1 MGKDISKR
9 TIDNVTQVLTFKSL
23 NYFDRLSKN
32 LNYTQTAQL
41 LGITQPALTQQIKKI
56 EHIIGVPLF
65 IKSGKHLQL
74 TDAGRTLLKAVHEAS
89 FTLESAINDIQ
100 ETNIP
105 ASGIIRLG
113 ILSSIEDSVLD
124 DFIIQYT
131 DVYPDVSIELRKMN
145 RRDIWYDLENN
156 IIDLAVMYL
165 PDSVIKDWKAYES
178 KNIFDEHVQILYDN
192 PAWKGKSKVDLKDLL
207 DHDWVSSSRGYYMSE
222 VFNERYK
229 QLSLERPNVI
239 ARFCDSDQ
247 LLRFAQRKP
256 VYIALPE
263 SYVYA
268 NQSKI
273 KIDHAKL
280 DSVSFNLAFVY
291 KSEKKKI
298 PRFSEFFKE
307 WDKFVVD
314 DSYGNRL
321 KKSIPV

>member
-1 MGKDISKR
+1 M
-9 TIDNVTQVLTFKSL
+9 
-23 NYFDRLSKN
+23 
-32 LNYTQTAQL
+32 
-41 LGITQPALTQQIKKI
+41 
-56 EHIIGVPLF
+56 
-65 IKSGKHLQL
+65 
-74 TDAGRTLLKAVHEAS
+74 KAVHEAS

-131 DVYPDVSIELRKMN
+131 DIYPDVSIELRKMN

-192 PAWKGKSKVDLKDLL
+192 PVWKGKSKVDLKDLL
-207 DHDWVSSSRGYYMSE
+207 DHDWVLSSRGYYMSE

-263 SYVYA
+263 SYVFA

-291 KSEKKKI
+291 RSEKKKI